1 MVKALN
7 QAERWGLIG
16 RNVATVTRGPR
27 SVRKEGRT
35 LTPKQARQLLDS
47 LKGHRLETLYVTMLG
62 LGLRRGESLGLSW
75 TDVSLEREILVIKR
89 SLKREE
95 GARAGRGQDG

>member
-1 MVKALN
+1 M
-7 QAERWGLIG
+7 
-16 RNVATVTRGPR
+16 
-27 SVRKEGRT
+27 

-47 LKGHRLETLYVTMLG
+47 LKGHQLETLYVTMLG